1 MKRKKIMTIG
11 LISLITI
18 CVSLVTVEASTWTS
32 TGRINNLPTYGKV
45 KDLNIYAQFKKI
57 VALSNLIQ
65 RIYHNDIRNM
75 LP

>member
-1 MKRKKIMTIG
+1 MTIG

-45 KDLNIYAQFKKI
+45 KDLNIYALFKKI
-57 VALSNLIQ
+57 VALGYLIPQ
-65 RIYHNDIRNM
+65 KYHNDTRNM